1 MHPGRGRPRGDFVVT
16 GYLRFA
22 GMMALLVGML
32 LRSYWFAFATTRRDC
47 GRPAVRG
54 LR

>member
-1 MHPGRGRPRGDFVVT
+1 MR
-16 GYLRFA
+16 YA

-32 LRSYWFAFATTRRDC
+32 LRSNWLAFAPTRRDY

-54 LR
+54 MR